1 MRTGYERQYSRAP
14 HHREVD
20 ALEVEGRMT
29 LLRLKMNAIIAITKM
44 YPDRYEMRL
53 MM

>member
-1 MRTGYERQYSRAP
+1 MRMGCERQHPRAP

-20 ALEVEGRMT
+20 VLEVEGKMT